1 MNTLQPPD
9 AIRIPSRP
17 HPFPLVLSR
26 TALLVI
32 DMQYDFCHPDGYS
45 GSVLGADLSAA
56 SAIVPRIQAVIAWAR
71 THGLMVIYT
80 RESHR
85 PDLSDLTASK
95 RNHYINAGYPVG
107 SPGSMGRF
115 LIQGEAGTELLDA
128 FAPLES
134 EPVLDK
140 SAQSAFVATELEAM
154 LRSRSITHL
163 LFTGVT
169 TECCVL
175 GSYRHGSDLGFY
187 GLLLEDCCAAFSAI
201 EHQAAIEVVLGENGA
216 IGWVSSSEELLAIA

>member
-1 MNTLQPPD
+1 M
-9 AIRIPSRP
+9 PSRP
-17 HPFPLVLSR
+17 HPFPLILNQ

-45 GSVLGADLSAA
+45 SSVLGADLSAA
-56 SAIVPRIQAVIAWAR
+56 SAIVPRIQAVIEWAR
-71 THGLMVIYT
+71 AHDVMVLYT

-85 PDLSDLTASK
+85 PDLSDLTPSK
-95 RNHYINAGYPVG
+95 RDRYINAGYPVG
-107 SPGSMGRF
+107 SPGKMGRF
-115 LIQGEAGTELLDA
+115 LIQGEAGTELLAD
-128 FAPLES
+128 FTPRDS
-134 EPVLDK
+134 ELVLDK
-140 SAQSAFVATELEAM
+140 PAQSAFVATELESV
-154 LRSRSITHL
+154 LRDHNITHL

-175 GSYRHGSDLGFY
+175 GSYRHASDLGFY